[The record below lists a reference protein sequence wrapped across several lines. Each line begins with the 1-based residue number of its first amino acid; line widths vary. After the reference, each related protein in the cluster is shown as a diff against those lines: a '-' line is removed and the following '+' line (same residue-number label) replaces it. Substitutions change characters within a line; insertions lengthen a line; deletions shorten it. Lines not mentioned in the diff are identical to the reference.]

1 MSRSRMPLILGT
13 AAIGGIGYYLYNAG
27 GNAKVAEDK
36 FQNDV
41 HRASANIK
49 SQLPTTSSSDKTEK
63 DLRRYG
69 SDAGAK
75 IDDAL
80 AEADKQASKIKSN
93 AEAYAR
99 DIRAEANKSIDK
111 FDSKVEEG
119 AAKAKSGVSSWFGG
133 K

>member
-1 MSRSRMPLILGT
+1 MSRSRMPLLLGT

-36 FQNDV
+36 FQSDV

-49 SQLPTTSSSDKTEK
+49 SQLPTTSSEKTEK

-69 SDAGAK
+69 SEAGAK

-99 DIRAEANKSIDK
+99 DIRAEANKTIDK
-111 FDSKVEEG
+111 FDTKVEEG